1 MSNRNRHKPK
11 KKNSI
16 DWEAFA
22 VQTISGVIAG
32 VAYRKWRDKHAKR

>member
-1 MSNRNRHKPK
+1 MGNSKRREPK

-16 DWEAFA
+16 DWKAFA

-32 VAYRKWRDKHAKR
+32 VISGLIVHMITR

>member
-32 VAYRKWRDKHAKR
+32 VILGLVVHMITR